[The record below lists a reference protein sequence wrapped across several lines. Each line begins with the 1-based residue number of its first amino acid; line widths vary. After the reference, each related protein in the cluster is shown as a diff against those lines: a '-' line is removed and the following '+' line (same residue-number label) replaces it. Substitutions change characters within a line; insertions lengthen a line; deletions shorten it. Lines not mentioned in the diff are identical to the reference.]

1 MFETVFEASKRPARN
16 GTKSS
21 KSPKSQATHGKP
33 SNKKRR
39 RPPKK
44 KQEDRKRPKKSSP
57 SEEALSLSRQLKEF
71 SSQKRLQ
78 EALDLYWDSS
88 NDSIRDEHHA
98 CIVVDCCS
106 RCGDSGEG
114 EKIVDHLKESGA
126 AINVQTK
133 TALLKGFV
141 HSGLMEKATELYK
154 EMMRMKNKRDRPNV
168 RTLNTLL
175 RGCLWTAST
184 VTHTNPSSNNKHFV
198 YGGVITSEEIWP
210 SRKCQD
216 VFPDSSSYEY
226 SITLLCQAF
235 RCEDAVSRILAMRNA
250 FDIKSEK
257 TDRGEQFS
265 APDPSLLET
274 LAVSFLSLSR
284 AYAMLGKF
292 AHAKRFAQSALDAV
306 ESFSEAQKKSKTNV
320 SGQGGDEVKTNQ
332 RGGKR
337 AWKSHDDAQSNSR
350 ESDQLSRRVVSNSLF
365 RAHKMKELQH
375 EAQLILHVCANGSQN
390 KALVLYLTTRLLY
403 FSGGGTTD
411 LSFSRKAKADSDNC
425 DNYNAEVEGLKVFN
439 STWLS
444 FGISSA
450 LSSSRSKLKLPSSG
464 NVLKEHH
471 YKDILKTIHGWQASP
486 LDHEGFLDMKN
497 TFITDNNGSDTTSDT
512 PSRKRPLHLEMGS
525 GFGEWVVSQAR
536 ANPNSDYIAV
546 ELRSDRVG
554 QMFSKAMLNGGNVP
568 LTNLCCIGSECGSFL
583 KSRIR
588 NGTLS
593 TVFCN
598 HPEPPTQT
606 FGANAINL
614 DLIGKG
620 GLEPAHML
628 NSDTLFSASNCLDS
642 RDGRLVIITDNRWYA
657 NLICF
662 TLIKLLRSHPGL
674 LHSAQLGGMS
684 GIELVDT
691 FHHEASE
698 RIMLF
703 EGQPCNLIGHFIEK
717 KESHGSSYFDRLWR
731 LGAGTHAEQKKRFI
745 ICMTRCKGTKSFSV
759 RKNTRA
765 ASTATSSSENKPKNK
780 KKSSA
785 KQMRRNQKRLLK
797 KAAAGK

>member
-1 MFETVFEASKRPARN
+1 MFETVFKASKKGARN
-16 GTKSS
+16 GNKPVKSQDTSGKSS
-21 KSPKSQATHGKP
+21 S
-33 SNKKRR
+33 KKRR

-44 KQEDRKRPKKSSP
+44 KQEDGKRPKKNP
-57 SEEALSLSRQLKEF
+57 PTEQALSLSRQLKEF

-78 EALDLYWDSS
+78 DALDLYWDSS

-114 EKIVDHLKESGA
+114 EKIVTHLKESGA
-126 AINVQTK
+126 DINVQTK
-133 TALLKGFV
+133 TALLKGYV

-154 EMMRMKNKRDRPNV
+154 EMKKMKHRRDRPNV

-184 VTHTNPSSNNKHFV
+184 VTNTNSSSKNTHSV
-198 YGGVITSEEIWP
+198 YGGIITSEEIWP
-210 SRKCQD
+210 SEKCKD
-216 VFPDSSSYEY
+216 IIPDSSSYEY

-235 RCEDAVSRILAMRNA
+235 RCDEAVSRILAMRNA
-250 FDIKSEK
+250 FEMKSEK
-257 TDRGEQFS
+257 TDQGEQFT

-292 AHAKRFAQSALDAV
+292 AQAKRFAKSALDAV
-306 ESFSEAQKKSKTNV
+306 ESFSQSQKHGDGQVVEEINSK
-320 SGQGGDEVKTNQ
+320 Q

-337 AWKSHDDAQSNSR
+337 AWKSHDDTQSNSR
-350 ESDQLSRRVVSNSLF
+350 ESDQLSRRAVSNSLF
-365 RAHKMKELQH
+365 RAHKMTELQH
-375 EAQLILHVCANGSQN
+375 EAKIILHVCANQSQN
-390 KALVLYLTTRLLY
+390 KSLMFFLATRLLY

-411 LSFSRKAKADSDNC
+411 LSFSREDNV
-425 DNYNAEVEGLKVFN
+425 NSESYNIESESLRVLN

-444 FGISSA
+444 FGLSSIT
-450 LSSSRSKLKLPSSG
+450 SSSRSKLKLPSSE

-471 YKDILKTIHGWQASP
+471 YKEVMKTINGWQASP

-497 TFITDNNGSDTTSDT
+497 VFLIDNDVSDASSD
-512 PSRKRPLHLEMGS
+512 PQFSGKRPLHLEMGS

-536 ANPNSDYIAV
+536 ANPSSDYIAV

-568 LTNLCCIGSECGSFL
+568 LTNLCSIGSECGSFL
-583 KSRIR
+583 KSRVR

-606 FGANAINL
+606 FGAHAINL
-614 DLIGKG
+614 NNVAKG
-620 GLEPAHML
+620 GVEPAHML
-628 NSDTLFSASNCLDS
+628 NSDTLFSASKCLDS

-674 LHSAQLGGMS
+674 LHSAQLGGKS

-691 FHHEASE
+691 FHHEANE
-698 RIMLF
+698 RVLLF
-703 EGQPCNLIGHFIEK
+703 EGQPCNLIGHFVEK
-717 KESHGSSYFDRLWR
+717 NESNGSSYFDRLWR

-745 ICMTRCKGTKSFSV
+745 ICMTRCKGAGGDSVQRTK
-759 RKNTRA
+759 RK
-765 ASTATSSSENKPKNK
+765 STTSRLPGNKPKNK
-780 KKSSA
+780 KKNAA

-797 KAAAGK
+797 KAAAGT